1 VICFS
6 PPCDTHRLA
15 LLFTVSTVFLFSAGS
30 LSRALNES
38 KHRTSEDSQPKE
50 DIEETVSTPPEEKEG
65 IEKMMVDYSHNSE
78 TAVSVVAADKSL
90 QDNSEAKNE

>member
-1 VICFS
+1 M
-6 PPCDTHRLA
+6 
-15 LLFTVSTVFLFSAGS
+15 FLFSVAW

-50 DIEETVSTPPEEKEG
+50 DVEETVSTLPEEKEV
-65 IEKMMVDYSHNSE
+65 IEKMVVDYSHNSE
-78 TAVSVVAADKSL
+78 TAVSVVAADKPL